1 MGLTV
6 LDAGIV
12 IAILDADDGHH
23 AAARSALAS
32 RVRARDGLI
41 LPASAYAEVLV
52 APQRQGASAV
62 QAVDAFLAALPATI
76 HPVTPEIAR
85 VASGLRAEHGRR
97 LRLPDALVVAT
108 AIGLKADRVLTTDS
122 GWPDLDVVVEVI
134 DHVLSEPT
142 EVVGTDRR

>member
-6 LDAGIV
+6 LDAGII
-12 IAILDADDGHH
+12 IAILDADDEHH
-23 AAARSALAS
+23 AAARSALAA
-32 RVRARDGLI
+32 RVHARDGLI

-52 APQRQGASAV
+52 APQRQAASAV
-62 QAVDAFLAALPATI
+62 QVVDAFLQALPAMI

-108 AIGLKADRVLTTDS
+108 ALQLHADRILTTDS
-122 GWPDLDVVVEVI
+122 GWPHLDVVVEI
-134 DHVLSEPT
+134 I
-142 EVVGTDRR
+142 GR